1 MYSLFENLLAARV
14 KPGDEFWVQFI
25 VIAAIVGFSII
36 KAIVR
41 GVKTMA
47 EQKPRQEDEEKPQR
61 PLTGG
66 RGKYVDARGDYKTL
80 EQLRAE
86 KITQIRAAFGIPEP
100 PPVMAEQIQSEPLPE
115 QRPVYRPVVKRP
127 PPPPKSTAYE
137 EKEIV
142 EPARPMIS
150 KKKIYPDHS
159 MDKKHITPPAPPAET
174 RGILIHLGSPQD
186 LRSAILY
193 QEILGP
199 PIALR

>member
-1 MYSLFENLLAARV
+1 MYFLFENMLAARG
-14 KPGDEFWVQFI
+14 PDESVWIQFI

-100 PPVMAEQIQSEPLPE
+100 PPVMAEQVQSEPLPE

-142 EPARPMIS
+142 EPTGPMIS
-150 KKKIYPDHS
+150 KKKIHPDHS
-159 MDKKHITPPAPPAET
+159 RDKKHITPPAET
-174 RGILIHLGSPQD
+174 GSDILIHIRSPQD

-199 PIALR
+199 PVALR